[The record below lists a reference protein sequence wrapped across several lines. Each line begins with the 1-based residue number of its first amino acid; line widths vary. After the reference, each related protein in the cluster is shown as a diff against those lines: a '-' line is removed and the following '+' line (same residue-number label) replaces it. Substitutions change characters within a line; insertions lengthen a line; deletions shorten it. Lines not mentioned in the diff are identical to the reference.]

1 MKRSRIFTYSISLTV
16 DFYSNIDFTRAKKT
30 RAVQM
35 SWKTSSSSSE
45 KPNIEEI
52 YWNIE
57 GEFKA
62 KLGEML
68 FL

>member
-16 DFYSNIDFTRAKKT
+16 DFYSNIDFTQAKKT

-45 KPNIEEI
+45 KPNVEEI

-57 GEFKA
+57 GELKA
-62 KLGEML
+62 KLGGML